1 MQTPETPIEHH
12 PSCKE
17 RCVQGCR
24 VSPGRAIDVL
34 SVHGAEAP
42 RHPVRHGRTAPPGTV
57 VGRRVRSV
65 AGGSDRS
72 TPPLWERVDDWAC
85 LDTLRAFDVP
95 PPQPDGYPERVA
107 DDHYNLDRWTRPD
120 GVADRELDA
129 THAAMGD
136 VRKTR
141 ARAQPDVGDLATM
154 LRDAFPAVA
163 AVKAPARPKTR
174 AEEVYEAITG
184 QRVPRPATAEDWT
197 AVIGQGGIYV
207 GLVWGLALWLFG
219 RESDP
224 LPEHA
229 IGRMLPGVPV
239 REMRAPFSSPT
250 AALFTADHDLPMLGG
265 GAMSLEIAMPKKR
278 TWSKPDEM
286 KVHSTHG
293 GTAHIRGEQSVNRCL
308 SARGAVA
315 RAGLAP
321 HEVAAAQV
329 LANKDMMHEERVT
342 ALREIHA
349 RANGVNVD
357 NLTTGATAQAAAVWR
372 YCEAPREAEREA
384 IGVAQKA
391 GEDVKERL
399 AKWEQGAA
407 DFASRLSELAGEDR
421 KARPRLV
428 REATADVSD
437 GQLLAAAKGASR
449 RLAVAVR
456 RVTRIHD
463 PLVPAATRKAPVRW
477 DDVGEVRPDMA
488 AVPAGLAL

>member
-1 MQTPETPIEHH
+1 MQTPDPAIEHH

-17 RCVQGCR
+17 RCVPGCR
-24 VSPGRAIDVL
+24 VSPGRAVDVL
-34 SVHGAEAP
+34 SVHSVEAS
-42 RHPVRHGRTAPPGTV
+42 RHPVRNGRTAPVGTV
-57 VGRRVRSV
+57 VGRRVRSI

-72 TPPLWERVDDWAC
+72 APPLWERVDDWAC
-85 LDTLRAFDVP
+85 LDTLRDYGVP
-95 PPQPDGYPERVA
+95 TPQPDGYPERVA

-120 GVADRELDA
+120 GIADRELDA

-136 VRKTR
+136 VRKKR
-141 ARAQPDVGDLATM
+141 ARAAPDVGDLATL
-154 LRDAFPAVA
+154 LRAAFPAVA
-163 AVKAPARPKTR
+163 AAKAPVKPKTR
-174 AEEVYEAITG
+174 AEEVYEALTG
-184 QRVPRPATAEDWT
+184 QRVPRPTSAEDWT

-250 AALFTADHDLPMLGG
+250 AALFAADHDLPMLGG

-286 KVHSTHG
+286 KVHSAHG
-293 GTAHIRGEQSVNRCL
+293 GTVTIRGEQSVNRCL
-308 SARGAVA
+308 SARGAVQ

-321 HEVAAAQV
+321 HEAAAAQV
-329 LANKDMMHEERVT
+329 LADKGMMHDERIE

-349 RANGVNVD
+349 RAHGVNVD
-357 NLTTGATAQAAAVWR
+357 NLTTGAIERTAAVWR

-384 IGVAQKA
+384 IAAAQKA
-391 GEDVKERL
+391 GEDVRERL
-399 AKWEQGAA
+399 AKWEQQAA
-407 DFASRLSELAGEDR
+407 DYSSRLSELAGEDR

-428 REATADVSD
+428 REATADVTD
-437 GQLLAAAKGASR
+437 GQLLAAAKAASR

-477 DDVGEVRPDMA
+477 DDVGEVRADMA